1 MANVIQYRGY
11 HAKIDYSS
19 EDNMLIGSV
28 INIRDSLHFHGNS
41 IAEITQSF
49 HNSIDNYLEMC
60 EDLGK
65 TPDKEYKGS
74 FNIRIPQELHRKA
87 ALMAE
92 EEGISL
98 NQLIQN
104 AIEDIVNPD
113 KYKKVVTVLPMF
125 QESATVHAQPGLY
138 KNSMY
143 RTQPS
148 GQLSS

>member
-1 MANVIQYRGY
+1 MANLIQYRGY
-11 HAKIDYSS
+11 HAKIDFSS
-19 EDNMLIGSV
+19 DDNMLIGSV

-41 IAEITQSF
+41 IAEVTQSF
-49 HNSIDNYLEMC
+49 HDSIDNYLEMC
-60 EDLGK
+60 EALGK

-104 AIEDIVNPD
+104 AIEEMVNPE
-113 KYKKVVTVLPMF
+113 KYKSAIIMLPPIK
-125 QESATVHAQPGLY
+125 EKATMYAQSSGY
-138 KNSMY
+138 RVSMY

-148 GQLSS
+148 GQLS

>member
-1 MANVIQYRGY
+1 MANLIQYRGY
-11 HAKIDYSS
+11 HAKIDFSS
-19 EDNMLIGSV
+19 DDNMLIGSV

-41 IAEITQSF
+41 IAEVTQSF
-49 HNSIDNYLEMC
+49 HDSVDNYLEMC
-60 EDLGK
+60 EALGR

-104 AIEDIVNPD
+104 AIEEMVNPE
-113 KYKKVVTVLPMF
+113 KYKSVVTMYPPIKEKATMYA
-125 QESATVHAQPGLY
+125 QSSAYRA
-138 KNSMY
+138 SMY

-148 GQLSS
+148 GQLS

>member
-11 HAKIDYSS
+11 HAKIDYSA

-28 INIRDSLHFHGNS
+28 INIRDALHFHGCS
-41 IAEITQSF
+41 IDEVTRSF
-49 HNSIDNYLEMC
+49 HSSIDNYLEMC
-60 EDLGK
+60 KALGK

-98 NQLIQN
+98 NQLIQR
-104 AIEDIVNPD
+104 AIEEIVTPK
-113 KYKKVVTVLPMF
+113 KYKDVVTMLPPV
-125 QESATVHAQPGLY
+125 QESATIYAQPA
-138 KNSMY
+138 MY
-143 RTQPS
+143 NMSRYRSRPS
-148 GQLSS
+148 AELS

>member
-11 HAKIDYSS
+11 HAKIDYSA

-41 IAEITQSF
+41 IPEITQSF
-49 HNSIDNYLEMC
+49 HDSIDNYLEMC
-60 EDLGK
+60 EALGK
-65 TPDKEYKGS
+65 SPDKEYKGS

-104 AIEDIVNPD
+104 AIEEIVTPK
-113 KYKKVVTVLPMF
+113 KYKDVVTMLPTV
-125 QESATVHAQPGLY
+125 QESATMYAQLGAY
-138 KNSMY
+138 NISRY
-143 RTQPS
+143 RSQPS
-148 GQLSS
+148 AELS

>member
-11 HAKIDYSS
+11 HAKIDYSA

-28 INIRDSLHFHGNS
+28 INIRDSLHFHGHS
-41 IAEITQSF
+41 IQEITQYF
-49 HNSIDNYLEMC
+49 HESIDHYLEMC
-60 EDLGK
+60 EALGK
-65 TPDKEYKGS
+65 APDKEYKGS

-104 AIEDIVNPD
+104 AIEDVVNPE
-113 KYKKVVTVLPMF
+113 KYKNVVTMLPVF
-125 QESATVHAQPGLY
+125 QDSATMYAKPGEY
-138 KNSMY
+138 SQSMF
-143 RTQPS
+143 REQPS
-148 GQLSS
+148 GQLS

>member
-11 HAKIDYSS
+11 HAKIDYSA

-41 IAEITQSF
+41 IPEIPQYF
-49 HNSIDNYLEMC
+49 HDSIDHYLEVC
-60 EDLGK
+60 EKIGK

-74 FNIRIPQELHRKA
+74 FNIRIPQDLHRKA

-104 AIEDIVNPD
+104 AIEGIVNPE
-113 KYKKVVTVLPMF
+113 KYKNVVTVLPVF
-125 QESATVHAQPGLY
+125 QDSTTMHTESAIY
-138 KNSMY
+138 KQSMY
-143 RTQPS
+143 REQPS
-148 GQLSS
+148 GQLS

>member
-1 MANVIQYRGY
+1 MANLIQYRGY
-11 HAKIDYSS
+11 HAKIDFSS
-19 EDNMLIGSV
+19 DDNMLIGSV
-28 INIRDSLHFHGNS
+28 INIRDALHFHGNS
-41 IAEITQSF
+41 IAEVTQSF
-49 HNSIDNYLEMC
+49 HDSIDNYLEMC
-60 EDLGK
+60 EALGR

-104 AIEDIVNPD
+104 AIEEMVNPE
-113 KYKKVVTVLPMF
+113 KYKSVITMLPPIKEVATMYA
-125 QESATVHAQPGLY
+125 QSSAYSA
-138 KNSMY
+138 SMY

-148 GQLSS
+148 GQLS

>member
-11 HAKIDYSS
+11 HAKIEYSAD
-19 EDNMLIGSV
+19 DNMLIGSV

-41 IAEITQSF
+41 IPEITQYF
-49 HNSIDNYLEMC
+49 HDSIDNYLEMC
-60 EDLGK
+60 EAIGK

-104 AIEDIVNPD
+104 AIENVVNPD
-113 KYKKVVTVLPMF
+113 KYKSIVTVLPVFQDRATMYAEPGVYSLSMF
-125 QESATVHAQPGLY
+125 R
-138 KNSMY
+138 K
-143 RTQPS
+143 QPS

>member
-11 HAKIDYSS
+11 HARIDYSS

-41 IAEITQSF
+41 IPEITQTF
-49 HNSIDNYLEMC
+49 HDSIDNYLEMC
-60 EDLGK
+60 EALGK

-104 AIEDIVNPD
+104 AIEDIVNPN
-113 KYKKVVTVLPMF
+113 KYKNVVTVLPSF
-125 QESATVHAQPGLY
+125 QDSATMHTQPGAY
-138 KNSMY
+138 NISMY

-148 GQLSS
+148 GQLS